1 MSMVRRYINYNQYHI
16 VEEILNNGFL
26 KVFQNIS
33 SYKFEGSFE
42 GWVRKVIFHSLS
54 DYIRQNIKYMDKVL
68 LVEKDEIIDNNLHAK
83 MGYDEIVKLI
93 TQLPDASRTVFNMYA
108 IEGYT
113 HREISETLNINEGTS
128 KWHLFEAR
136 KILKN
141 KIENLEK

>member
-1 MSMVRRYINYNQYHI
+1 
-16 VEEILNNGFL
+16 
-26 KVFQNIS
+26 
-33 SYKFEGSFE
+33 
-42 GWVRKVIFHSLS
+42 
-54 DYIRQNIKYMDKVL
+54 MDKLL